1 MNALVDVFV
10 LDVELHQLLLDT
22 ADLKLP
28 VNGRPLRVLAP
39 EAPNMGNSNSKDDGG
54 DGDGKLIGEDGGL
67 GPIIIFVTFV
77 ARAEPELSSNV

>member
-10 LDVELHQLLLDT
+10 LDVKLHQLLLDT
-22 ADLKLP
+22 ADLKPL

-39 EAPNMGNSNSKDDGG
+39 EVPNMGNSNSKDDGG
-54 DGDGKLIGEDGGL
+54 DGDGRLIGEDGGS

-77 ARAEPELSSNV
+77 ACAEPELSLNV